1 MKGSSFSSKLIQ
13 FPTNRNSFPRLKQE
27 LDHEATV
34 YREQLNEKELENQ
47 FLRQELLRQELQLR
61 NELTD
66 DFESYCVQR
75 EATFQTRL
83 KQAQEAAALPYKSQV

>member
-1 MKGSSFSSKLIQ
+1 M
-13 FPTNRNSFPRLKQE
+13 
-27 LDHEATV
+27 
-34 YREQLNEKELENQ
+34 
-47 FLRQELLRQELQLR
+47 R

-83 KQAQEAAALPYKSQV
+83 KQAQEAAILPYKLQVSSVIQMKNKKDLNGARSV